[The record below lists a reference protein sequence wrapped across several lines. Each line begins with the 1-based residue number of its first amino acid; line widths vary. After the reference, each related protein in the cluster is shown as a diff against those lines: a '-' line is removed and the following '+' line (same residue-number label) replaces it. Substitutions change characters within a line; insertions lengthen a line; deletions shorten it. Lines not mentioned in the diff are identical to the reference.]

1 MFVRIYCYFYIR
13 RFKSSTHKLCVERER
28 IYSYTAMEIK
38 EEMWIDG
45 QMDGWKNELRK
56 GKP

>member
-1 MFVRIYCYFYIR
+1 MCGER
-13 RFKSSTHKLCVERER
+13 KDTKLYRHGNKKR
-28 IYSYTAMEIK
+28 DK
-38 EEMWIDG
+38 WIDG